1 MTLAQLAG
9 LNPSG
14 VICEILNEDGSLAR
28 LPDLIEYKKKHQ
40 LKLISI
46 ADLIEYRLTRDRLVQ
61 RVDTTPFASEYGNF
75 ELHRFH
81 SILDDR
87 MHLALSMG
95 KLGADPTLVRVQRA
109 DLPADVFRAA
119 NPGIIRST
127 KPCVKLPRCRRRRT
141 RLHRATTG
149 STPLPNHRE
158 NGSSGLRNR
167 CPEILLALGLQK
179 IRLLSGT
186 NRKVVG
192 LDGYGL
198 QIVEQVDLSS

>member
-1 MTLAQLAG
+1 MA
-9 LNPSG
+9 
-14 VICEILNEDGSLAR
+14 
-28 LPDLIEYKKKHQ
+28 KHG

-75 ELHRFH
+75 ELHHFH

-119 NPGIIRST
+119 NPRHHSIDKALRQIADAGEGVLVYIEQPPEAPHSQTTEKMDLRDYGIG
-127 KPCVKLPRCRRRRT
+127 
-141 RLHRATTG
+141 AQ
-149 STPLPNHRE
+149 
-158 NGSSGLRNR
+158 
-167 CPEILLALGLQK
+167 ILLALGLQK